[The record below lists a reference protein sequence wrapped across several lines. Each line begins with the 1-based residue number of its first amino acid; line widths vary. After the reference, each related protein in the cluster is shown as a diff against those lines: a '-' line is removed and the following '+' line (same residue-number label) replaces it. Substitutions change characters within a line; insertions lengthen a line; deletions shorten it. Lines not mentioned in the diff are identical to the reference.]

1 MCFRSTW
8 FSKTIG
14 ESVPGLRVVLPVLG
28 VTDVEW
34 AHIWMEFVMCMG
46 LDPSAVVTL
55 AVDW

>member
-1 MCFRSTW
+1 M
-8 FSKTIG
+8 
-14 ESVPGLRVVLPVLG
+14 RVVLPVLG

-46 LDPSAVVTL
+46 LDPPSAVVAL